1 MSNAKPKTDL
11 PTFDAS
17 DLDTIAACNRPVEI
31 EIKRAV
37 SGAGTGLFIS
47 VVGRDG
53 DAYRSRV
60 RAMADENL
68 RRAGGRSDVSLD
80 KLEAKNIDALVAATV
95 SWRSD
100 GDDGHITLRGE
111 RLECTPPNVRRL
123 YTEILP
129 IREQV
134 SEAISDLSLFIKD

>member
-1 MSNAKPKTDL
+1 MTKAKTAM
-11 PTFDAS
+11 FDAG
-17 DLDTIAACNRPVEI
+17 DLDTIAACNRPTEVQI
-31 EIKRAV
+31 LHPIT
-37 SGAGTGLFIS
+37 GAPTGLFIS
-47 VVGRDG
+47 VVGKDG

-68 RRAGGRSDVSLD
+68 RRGGGRDVTLD

-95 SWRSD
+95 AWRSE